1 MVAQRY
7 RACRREWN
15 NTAVQHSLLLVDH
28 CFLLYFDVASLYHSV
43 TTSADKIDGS
53 HDSRIL
59 GFGLP
64 SLTTFAA
71 MMFVLGQCH
80 TIMEF
85 WMRRK
90 LRACR
95 NRAYE
100 ATVQSRGK
108 PAEWWTPYVEEWEDP
123 PYEKAKNNSQKQK
136 LYMRLATPLIRIF
149 ILRVALLPLDFI
161 PFLGLIVSSAI
172 RSLTMG
178 RQLHTLLFAHKKM
191 SALQVELWV
200 TERQFEYRSFGL
212 AAALL
217 ESFPILGMAFS
228 ISNRV
233 GAAM

>member
-1 MVAQRY
+1 
-7 RACRREWN
+7 
-15 NTAVQHSLLLVDH
+15 
-28 CFLLYFDVASLYHSV
+28 V

>member
-1 MVAQRY
+1 MTY
-7 RACRREWN
+7 RGENIYAR
-15 NTAVQHSLLLVDH
+15 
-28 CFLLYFDVASLYHSV
+28 LYHSV
-43 TTSADKIDGS
+43 ASSADKLDGK
-53 HDSRIL
+53 HDSSIL
-59 GFGLP
+59 GFGMP

-71 MMFVLGQCH
+71 MMFVLGQVH

-100 ATVQSRGK
+100 STVSSRGK

-123 PYEKAKNNSQKQK
+123 PYEKAKKNTQKQK
-136 LYMRLATPLIRIF
+136 LYMRMATPLIRIF

-161 PFLGLIVSSAI
+161 PFLGLIVSAAI
-172 RSLTMG
+172 RSLTMA

-191 SALQVELWV
+191 TAMQIELWV

-217 ESFPILGMAFS
+217 ESMPIVGMAFS

>member
-1 MVAQRY
+1 M
-7 RACRREWN
+7 
-15 NTAVQHSLLLVDH
+15 
-28 CFLLYFDVASLYHSV
+28 
-43 TTSADKIDGS
+43 
-53 HDSRIL
+53 
-59 GFGLP
+59 P

-71 MMFVLGQCH
+71 MVFVLGQVH

-90 LRACR
+90 LRNCR

-100 ATVQSRGK
+100 ATVKSRGK

-123 PYEKAKNNSQKQK
+123 PYDRARKNTQKQK
-136 LYMRLATPLIRIF
+136 LYVRLATPLIRIF

-161 PFLGLIVSSAI
+161 PFLGLIVSATI

-178 RQLHTLLFAHKKM
+178 RQLHTLLFAYKKM
-191 SALQVELWV
+191 TAMQIELWV

-212 AAALL
+212 VAALL
-217 ESFPILGMAFS
+217 ESMPIVGMAFS